1 MHLLKGHKL
10 IDEIL
15 KRCEGTLKKETHP
28 EKDIYLVSSRIG
40 DFHLE
45 HRDSSIHFV
54 NLNLKSERTALLL
67 ASLFYGSV
75 EKIFKSRGINKI
87 KVDAIPI
94 TGKYDIYL
102 KYGYKL
108 DVVECKI
115 QGINPEA
122 IQYELY
128 ESLPFFKEI

>member
-15 KRCEGTLKKETHP
+15 KRVKGTLKKETHP

-75 EKIFKSRGINKI
+75 EKI
-87 KVDAIPI
+87 
-94 TGKYDIYL
+94 Y
-102 KYGYKL
+102 
-108 DVVECKI
+108 
-115 QGINPEA
+115 
-122 IQYELY
+122 
-128 ESLPFFKEI
+128 